1 MPSAFHRTT
10 AAQAPTGPF
19 TVIDIASIQTARE
32 NLRGQVLKTP
42 FTLSRTLSDIFG
54 AEIWLKFENL
64 QFTASFKERGALNR
78 MLTLSEAERAKGVI
92 AVSAGNHAQ
101 GVAYHAQRMGV
112 PAVIVMP
119 RFTPTVKVA
128 NTRRFGAEVVL
139 AGDTFDDAKARGYEL
154 AQERGLIM
162 IHPYDDEAVIAGQGT
177 VGLEMLEDQPQLDTL
192 AVAIGGGGLISGIAT
207 AAKALKPGIEIV
219 GVQTERFP
227 SMYAAL
233 KGVTMPQGPYTIA
246 EGIAVKSPG
255 DITREV
261 AGRLVDRIELVSESD
276 IEHAIVVL
284 LEIEKSVVEGAGA
297 AGLAAAARPGRG
309 QRSLQGQAHRPGAHR
324 RQHRPA
330 DAGRADRARHGARR
344 PAGAHPRRPAR
355 PAGRAG
361 ARHQA
366 HRRRPGQYHRGPPPA
381 RLHLAAGAQRG
392 SGLRAADPGPRSHP
406 GSDRGAQQ
414 RGLRRQQPRPL
425 RPAEPPY
432 LYVRVT
438 VARPLAWPAV
448 TVPVV
453 WM

>member
-10 AAQAPTGPF
+10 ATQAPTGPF

-192 AVAIGGGGLISGIAT
+192 VVAIGGGGLISGIAT

-219 GVQTERFP
+219 GVQTERF
-227 SMYAAL
+227 
-233 KGVTMPQGPYTIA
+233 
-246 EGIAVKSPG
+246 
-255 DITREV
+255 
-261 AGRLVDRIELVSESD
+261 
-276 IEHAIVVL
+276 
-284 LEIEKSVVEGAGA
+284 
-297 AGLAAAARPGRG
+297 RPCT
-309 QRSLQGQAHRPGAHR
+309 
-324 RQHRPA
+324 
-330 DAGRADRARHGARR
+330 
-344 PAGAHPRRPAR
+344 
-355 PAGRAG
+355 
-361 ARHQA
+361 
-366 HRRRPGQYHRGPPPA
+366 
-381 RLHLAAGAQRG
+381 
-392 SGLRAADPGPRSHP
+392 PRS
-406 GSDRGAQQ
+406 RA
-414 RGLRRQQPRPL
+414 
-425 RPAEPPY
+425 
-432 LYVRVT
+432 
-438 VARPLAWPAV
+438 
-448 TVPVV
+448 
-453 WM
+453 